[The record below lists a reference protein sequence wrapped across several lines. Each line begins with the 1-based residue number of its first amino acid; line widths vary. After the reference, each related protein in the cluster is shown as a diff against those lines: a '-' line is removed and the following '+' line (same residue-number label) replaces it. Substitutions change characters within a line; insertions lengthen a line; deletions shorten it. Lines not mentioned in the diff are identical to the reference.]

1 MDSRERYVRALTF
14 DGPDRVPLMHC
25 TLRGAWLAH
34 GKRLEELYARYPSDV
49 LLSSRSHGPFAFAG
63 SERGQWADGAV
74 TWDDWG
80 CGWLWNTPEYM
91 GQAVHH
97 PLADRAAFEGFRA
110 PDPMTGASGV
120 AQMEAEVDT
129 DGHRHFVF
137 ADGGEVFQ
145 RMLFLRG
152 MEDLLVDL
160 HEDRQEVYALRDL
173 IVEVCLQ
180 RIACW
185 LDTGKVDGII
195 LRDDWGTQQALMI
208 APATWRRVFRP
219 AYQRLVA
226 AIHERDAF
234 VSFHSDGMIA
244 EILPDLVEIG
254 CDEINPQVQLMGIE
268 ALGQRYGGRVCV
280 RADIDRQFVLPH
292 GSPDDVRAL
301 LQRLFRAFG
310 SARGGYV
317 GWGEMTS
324 DVPLANGEALLETLC
339 SLRYPGSSIAGQPG

>member
-14 DGPDRVPLMHC
+14 GGPDRVPVMHC
-25 TLRGAWLAH
+25 TLHGAWLTH

-49 LLSSRSHGPFAFAG
+49 LLSSRTRGPFAFAG
-63 SERGQWADGAV
+63 SERGRWAGGAV

-80 CGWLWNTPEYM
+80 CGWRWNTPEYM

-97 PLADRAAFEGFRA
+97 PLADWAAFAGFRP
-110 PDPMTGASGV
+110 PDPMAGADGV
-120 AQMEAEVDT
+120 AQMVTEVDA

-145 RMLFLRG
+145 RMIFLRG

-160 HEDRQEVYALRDL
+160 HEDRQEVYALREL
-173 IVEVCLQ
+173 IVEVCLR

-185 LDTGKVDGII
+185 LETGRVDGII

-226 AIHERDAF
+226 AIHEGGAF
-234 VSFHSDGMIA
+234 ASFHSDGMIA
-244 EILPDLVEIG
+244 QILPDLVDIG
-254 CDEINPQVQLMGIE
+254 CDEVNPQVHLMDVE
-268 ALGQRYGGRVCV
+268 ALGRRWGGTVCV
-280 RADIDRQFVLPH
+280 RADIDRQFALPR
-292 GSPDDVRAL
+292 GTPDDVRTL
-301 LQRLFRAFG
+301 VGRLFRAFG
-310 SARGGYV
+310 AARGGYV
-317 GWGEMTS
+317 GWGEISS
-324 DVPLANGEALLETLC
+324 DVPLANGEALLEALF
-339 SLRYPGSSIAGQPG
+339 SLRYG